1 MGSKMS
7 MEDKNSGLQPINNF
21 VIFKTESGKVNID
34 VFYQDKTLWLTQ
46 KTIAELF
53 EKGRSTI
60 TEHLKKIFEDGELD
74 EKVVCRDFRHT
85 TQHGAIEGKTQ
96 DKEVKYYNLRAIT
109 AVGYRVNSQRAIEFR
124 KWATEILHEYI
135 IKGFV
140 ILVAKAALGIE
151 AASFLRHEKKM

>member
-1 MGSKMS
+1 MS
-7 MEDKNSGLQPINNF
+7 NENQNSGLQPINNF

-60 TEHLKKIFEDGELD
+60 TEHLKKIFEEGELD

-85 TQHGAIEGKTQ
+85 AEDDKTYQ
-96 DKEVKYYNLRAIT
+96 TKYYNFRTPDL
-109 AVGYRVNSQRAIEFR
+109 SQTDPGGKF
-124 KWATEILHEYI
+124 K
-135 IKGFV
+135 
-140 ILVAKAALGIE
+140 
-151 AASFLRHEKKM
+151 